1 LIVLDTHAL
10 LWWVND
16 DKKLSPTARKTIRS
30 TLNKGEDVLVSSIT
44 AWEITMLASKGRLT
58 LTMDVSEWLTST
70 ATIEGVRYVPVD
82 NEIAI
87 HSVNLPG
94 VFHPDP
100 ADRMITA
107 LARRYNVPLVTADEK
122 IRGYKHVK
130 TIW

>member
-1 LIVLDTHAL
+1 
-10 LWWVND
+10 
-16 DKKLSPTARKTIRS
+16 
-30 TLNKGEDVLVSSIT
+30 
-44 AWEITMLASKGRLT
+44 MLASKGRLT
-58 LTMDVSEWLTST
+58 LTMDVSEWLATT
-70 ATIEGVRYVPVD
+70 AAIEGVRYVSID

-94 VFHPDP
+94 VFHSDP